1 VGDALVLV
9 LVPVLVLVLFL
20 MFWLARTFLLLGM
33 VQIQVTVLSVQ
44 RTPGPIF
51 EGCGN

>member
-1 VGDALVLV
+1 MKMNKGH
-9 LVPVLVLVLFL
+9 
-20 MFWLARTFLLLGM
+20 
-33 VQIQVTVLSVQ
+33 VQIKVDSAAMEKDTFYGGIKVTILSAQ